1 MAFSSKPLA
10 AVPVT
15 VADGGGGGVGVG
27 AGLVPSPPQAFN
39 KRQAALMNAAVS
51 AVTLT

>member
-1 MAFSSKPLA
+1 MAFRSKPLA

-15 VADGGGGGVGVG
+15 VADGVGGGMGVG
-27 AGLVPSPPQAFN
+27 AVLVPSPPQAFN

-51 AVTLT
+51 ALALT